1 MPTAGSAS
9 YAMVGSTKPTMG
21 DGTVAPGTFTGSLAV
36 NFAQMKLGWESTIA
50 VNGQNYVFNTSG
62 GLAAPSV
69 TLGTDGRWVGS
80 SVAANGYQGR
90 GYGFL
95 AGDGAS
101 HAGFSYFITP
111 QTGGNPS
118 NTITGTAENTFS
130 NPAEKHLGRLCAD
143 LSYAQVDE
151 IIKTGLH
158 EYVDSLQTRLNQIH
172 DGIYKTFFEIHS
184 EEASAAVGG

>member
-1 MPTAGSAS
+1 MAS
-9 YAMVGSTKPTMG
+9 EKDRFDALPRTRGRVGAHRGPRTRGVGWLWFVVAVVVAIALVFGTLRVLATLMDREFPRAVLYCLTKCE
-21 DGTVAPGTFTGSLAV
+21 DSL
-36 NFAQMKLGWESTIA
+36 
-50 VNGQNYVFNTSG
+50 
-62 GLAAPSV
+62 
-69 TLGTDGRWVGS
+69 R
-80 SVAANGYQGR
+80 
-90 GYGFL
+90 
-95 AGDGAS
+95 
-101 HAGFSYFITP
+101 
-111 QTGGNPS
+111 
-118 NTITGTAENTFS
+118 TITGTAENTFS